1 MEYRVV
7 ITPTA
12 QEHLRKYIMYT
23 QKMFKNKQAVHAI
36 LEDARQTSKRLSIIA
51 GSLALCDDEILSEY
65 GYRKIMFLRHDFFM
79 IYRLDGNVAVVEGM
93 YHVLQDYE
101 SLFRLDMQSQGK

>member
-1 MEYRVV
+1 MEYKVV

-12 QEHLRKYIMYT
+12 EAHLRAYIVYA
-23 QKMFKNKQAVHAI
+23 KRKFKSNQAVRSI
-36 LEDARQTSKRLSIIA
+36 IEDARQTVRRLSRVA
-51 GSLALCDDEILSEY
+51 GSLALCSDDILHEY

-79 IYRLDGNVAVVEGM
+79 LYRLDGNVAVVEAM

-101 SLFRLDMQSQGK
+101 SLFSSTMQL